1 MKMQRYEIKD
11 KDNRVLAVFKTN
23 CEPPKGA
30 IPIGDDVEIPGD
42 LYAGDEPRIRHT
54 DRVEEIY
61 PSSPG
66 EDYQWD
72 KEGKVWKLRP
82 APPDLQGEIE
92 SLRQRVIQ
100 LEERDARDVPK

>member
-1 MKMQRYEIKD
+1 MMRRYKIED
-11 KDNRVLAVFKTN
+11 KEHRILSVFKTN

-66 EDYQWD
+66 ENYDWD
-72 KEGKVWKLRP
+72 KDAKRWVQHP
-82 APPDLQGEIE
+82 APPDPLAEIE
-92 SLRQRVIQ
+92 ELKNRVRE
-100 LEERDARDVPK
+100 LEEGK